1 MNKQNIKVEPV
12 RIPFYSHKE
21 DRKQLRIGLLALSS
35 DPTVE
40 FDWRRMLNQDEVA
53 FFVSRVAYEDV
64 DNTENYWAIA
74 EELTRATSLLVPG
87 TPLDVIAYGC
97 TAGTV
102 GVGVQEICDRILAAR
117 PGVPCATPITAACKG
132 FKKLG
137 VRRIALLF
145 PYPDEVAHTMREFL
159 ASQDILVVRMAS
171 FKVSSDWEKALIP
184 PEVICEAALEIAGGD
199 AEGVFISC
207 TALKATEAIET
218 IESQLGKPVIT
229 SNQALLWESLR
240 LAGYQ
245 KPIYGYGRL
254 MQE

>member
-1 MNKQNIKVEPV
+1 MSKQNIKVEPV
-12 RIPFYSHKE
+12 RIPYYGNKE
-21 DRKQLRIGLLALSS
+21 DRKQLRIGLLALST

-40 FDWRRMLNQDEVA
+40 YDWRRMLNQDEVA
-53 FFVSRVAYEDV
+53 FFVSRVAYEDA
-64 DNTENYWAIA
+64 DSFKKYWTMA
-74 EELTRATSLLVPG
+74 ERLTQATSLLVPG
-87 TPLDVIAYGC
+87 IPLDVIAYGC

-102 GVGVQEICDRILAAR
+102 GVGVEQICDRIWAAR

-132 FKKLG
+132 FKQLG
-137 VRRIALLF
+137 VRRIALLS
-145 PYPDEVAHTMREFL
+145 PYPDEVAHAVREFL
-159 ASQDILVVRMAS
+159 ASQEISVVRMAS
-171 FKVSSDWEKALIP
+171 FKPSSDWEKALIP
-184 PEVICEAALEIAGGD
+184 PEVICNAALEIAGGD

-229 SNQALLWESLR
+229 SNQALLWEALR

-245 KPIYGYGRL
+245 KQIYGYGRL